1 MRRWM
6 LSGLLAVA
14 LLALSVVLP
23 GAPTAPPSPASPAT
37 PPSPLS
43 RAQAVAAAENGGA
56 EPATARLVSY
66 RSAAQLLGRAPDP
79 AEDPGTQVWLVTVL
93 QPQTYTVI
101 LDRSDGRVIDSCLK
115 CWTA

>member
-1 MRRWM
+1 MRRWV
-6 LSGLLAVA
+6 LSSLLAVA
-14 LLALSVVLP
+14 ILALSVVLP
-23 GAPTAPPSPASPAT
+23 GRPTAPTSPVSLA

-43 RAQAVAAAENGGA
+43 RAQAVAAAESGSP

-101 LDRSDGRVIDSCLK
+101 LDRADGRVIDSCLE
-115 CWTA
+115 CWAA